1 MFTVRQMRYFEA
13 LVTTQHFGT
22 AADMAGISQ
31 PALSVQIAEM
41 EKMVGAPL
49 FERMS
54 KKVILTDIG
63 RRFLPVI
70 RDILSRMEEF
80 DKISSTSRGAYHS
93 PWRIGIISTV
103 APYLL
108 ASLLPMIEK
117 SYPDLKMEILEAHTE
132 QLSQRISNG
141 NLDLVIASDPFPE
154 ESMHKELLFE
164 DKFYLASSKE
174 DEDCAKGLPAPDAI
188 PAKRL
193 LLLEEGHCFRSQM
206 MALCKTG
213 NFRKEFSAT
222 ELPTILQ
229 LVAYNFGV
237 TLIPQIA
244 CPTEF
249 RNRNLRIQPFSKDHP
264 QREIFLF
271 WRNKTPHQEDYMKFT
286 DIVRAAAKPVLAE
299 AERLVEGKAAHK
311 A

>member
-13 LVTTQHFGT
+13 LVTTQHFGM
-22 AADMAGISQ
+22 AADLAGISQ

-70 RDILSRMEEF
+70 RDILTRMEEF
-80 DKISSTSRGAYHS
+80 EKISSTSRGAYHS
-93 PWRIGIISTV
+93 PWRVGVISTV

-108 ASLLPMIEK
+108 ASLLPAAEK
-117 SYPDLKMEILEAHTE
+117 SNPEMKLEILEAHTE
-132 QLSQRISNG
+132 ILHQRISSG
-141 NLDLVIASDPFPE
+141 NLDLVIAADSFPADGLN
-154 ESMHKELLFE
+154 KKLLFT
-164 DKFYLASSKE
+164 DNFYLASSVE
-174 DEDCAKGLPAPDAI
+174 DKDYAQHSAAGPDALD
-188 PAKRL
+188 PKRL
-193 LLLEEGHCFRSQM
+193 LLLEDGHCFRNQM
-206 MALCKTG
+206 LDLCKAG

-222 ELPTILQ
+222 ELTTILQ

-244 CPTEF
+244 CPVEHK
-249 RNRNLRIQPFSKDHP
+249 NEKLLIQPFSKERP
-264 QREIFLF
+264 KREISLF
-271 WRNKTPHQEDYMKFT
+271 WRSRSPHQADYENFANL
-286 DIVRAAAKPVLAE
+286 IREAAEPLLAE
-299 AERLVEGKAAHK
+299 AEKLITAKKAA
-311 A
+311 